1 MPEQKITN
9 TLFLTAGALQVLR
22 SENNLEFLV
31 VPQRT
36 SIFSHPTRPQNFR
49 KIANIR
55 GHIRGWLRISGFSKE
70 IIWY

>member
-36 SIFSHPTRPQNFR
+36 SILSLPSRPP
-49 KIANIR
+49 KLWIIANIR
-55 GHIRGWLRISGFSKE
+55 ELIRGWLRISGLSNAP
-70 IIWY
+70 ILH